1 MGGAEG
7 EEDRNLSILCA
18 KNVLSTKGTSYKG
31 RKTDMF
37 EYMNCLKLTYNIN
50 TIIKVERRV
59 KVEDN
64 FNT

>member
-7 EEDRNLSILCA
+7 EKDRNLSTLCA
-18 KNVLSTKGTSYKG
+18 ENVLSTKGTSYKG
-31 RKTDMF
+31 REFDMF

-50 TIIKVERRV
+50 TVIKVERRV

>member
-18 KNVLSTKGTSYKG
+18 ESVLNTKGTSYKG
-31 RKTDMF
+31 REIDMV
-37 EYMNCLKLTYNIN
+37 EYMSCLKLIYNIN
-50 TIIKVERRV
+50 TVIKVERQV
-59 KVEDN
+59 NVEDN